1 MLVTQEPLIQT
12 LGCVNWPDEF
22 PDRPEVV
29 FDMRCDGDE
38 ILLHFRVREDVTRAV
53 CAADREPVW
62 EDSCVEFFFAPA
74 GDGLYYNFECSCT
87 GKLWLCCGRGREN
100 RIFLPDEAYS
110 AVRRR
115 SSLGSEPFG
124 LREGGVSW
132 ELTLTIPA
140 EALAFHRL
148 HSFGGLHARG
158 NFYKCGNMLPR
169 RHYLSWA
176 PVRTPSPD
184 FHRPEF
190 FAPIDFQP

>member
-1 MLVTQEPLIQT
+1 MLVTKDPLTHTI
-12 LGCVNWPDEF
+12 GCVNWPDAY
-22 PDRPEVV
+22 PDKPSVQ
-29 FDMRCDGDE
+29 FDISCTGDE
-38 ILLHFRVREDVTRAV
+38 LHLGFRVSEEAARAV
-53 CAADREPVW
+53 CAKDKENIW
-62 EDSCVEFFFAPA
+62 EDSCVEFFFAPFD
-74 GDGLYYNFECSCT
+74 DGLYYNFECSCI
-87 GKLWLCCGRGREN
+87 GRLYLCCGK
-100 RIFLPDEAYS
+100 
-110 AVRRR
+110 
-115 SSLGSEPFG
+115 
-124 LREGGVSW
+124 
-132 ELTLTIPA
+132 LTLTIPA

>member
-1 MLVTQEPLIQT
+1 MLVTKEPLIRT

-115 SSLGSEPFG
+115 SSLGSRPFG
-124 LREGGVSW
+124 LMETGEW
-132 ELTLTIPA
+132 ELELAIPA
-140 EALAFHRL
+140 RALAFHRL
-148 HSFGGLHARG
+148 DSFRGLRAKG
-158 NFYKCGNMLPR
+158 NFYKCGNKLPR

-176 PVRTPSPD
+176 PVRTPAPD

-190 FAPIDFQP
+190 FDDIVFD

>member
-87 GKLWLCCGRGREN
+87 GKLWLCCGRGRDGDIHGGKTNPGSPGGTGEGG
-100 RIFLPDEAYS
+100 RRKGERGWQKIETAFRWKGQAAACAAAGRQAHAP
-110 AVRRR
+110 RRR
-115 SSLGSEPFG
+115 QRRRPGSFWPD
-124 LREGGVSW
+124 
-132 ELTLTIPA
+132 
-140 EALAFHRL
+140 
-148 HSFGGLHARG
+148 GGLPGR
-158 NFYKCGNMLPR
+158 CR
-169 RHYLSWA
+169 RLRSA
-176 PVRTPSPD
+176 CQ
-184 FHRPEF
+184 
-190 FAPIDFQP
+190 AAAC